1 MWGAET
7 LPDILREDEQHKEED
22 INALK
27 KKVAELE
34 DRKPLVSSGLQGVNV
49 FGLEINVST
58 LLLIAVVGLSV
69 YILTKEDNKQ
79 RKVSRWPY
87 S

>member
-27 KKVAELE
+27 KE
-34 DRKPLVSSGLQGVNV
+34 GC
-49 FGLEINVST
+49 
-58 LLLIAVVGLSV
+58 
-69 YILTKEDNKQ
+69 
-79 RKVSRWPY
+79 
-87 S
+87 

>member
-1 MWGAET
+1 
-7 LPDILREDEQHKEED
+7 
-22 INALK
+22 
-27 KKVAELE
+27 LE